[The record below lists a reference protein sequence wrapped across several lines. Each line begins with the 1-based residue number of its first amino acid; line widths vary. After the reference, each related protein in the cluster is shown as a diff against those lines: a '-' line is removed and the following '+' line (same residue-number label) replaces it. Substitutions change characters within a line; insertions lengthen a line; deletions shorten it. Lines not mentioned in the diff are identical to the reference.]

1 MGLPDTHDPDWWINQ
16 RLASGDIDR
25 EALLPVVV
33 LLRKEYE
40 RRAETLAGLPTEQ
53 SAREY
58 AEDFTA
64 RVHEDRRENPFQ
76 VLLAPAWDGD
86 DAARSGAL
94 SARRRRRRSRPRR
107 SRRSRGPV
115 GAGGSSAD
123 GAEAPQPAT
132 ACCAAAAHS
141 CGSAADAGAPFAR
154 SQVHT
159 FSQSRRRKS
168 EPFGFAIRSITCGTS
183 MITGSGSA

>member
-58 AEDFTA
+58 GEDFTA

-76 VLLAPAWDGD
+76 VLLAPAWDPG
-86 DAARSGAL
+86 DAARQWRAL
-94 SARRRRRRSRPRR
+94 RAAAPTQEPPAPVASQPRARRRWWFFGRR
-107 SRRSRGPV
+107 G
-115 GAGGSSAD
+115 
-123 GAEAPQPAT
+123 
-132 ACCAAAAHS
+132 
-141 CGSAADAGAPFAR
+141 
-154 SQVHT
+154 
-159 FSQSRRRKS
+159 
-168 EPFGFAIRSITCGTS
+168 
-183 MITGSGSA
+183 

>member
-76 VLLAPAWDGD
+76 VLLAPAWDPG
-86 DAARSGAL
+86 DAARQWRAL
-94 SARRRRRRSRPRR
+94 RAAAPTQEPPA
-107 SRRSRGPV
+107 PV
-115 GAGGSSAD
+115 GSQPR
-123 GAEAPQPAT
+123 AEAPQPAT

>member
-76 VLLAPAWDGD
+76 VLLAPAWDPG
-86 DAARSGAL
+86 DAARQWRAL
-94 SARRRRRRSRPRR
+94 RAAAPVEEPSAPFAQEPRPRR
-107 SRRSRGPV
+107 RWWFFGRRG
-115 GAGGSSAD
+115 
-123 GAEAPQPAT
+123 
-132 ACCAAAAHS
+132 
-141 CGSAADAGAPFAR
+141 
-154 SQVHT
+154 
-159 FSQSRRRKS
+159 
-168 EPFGFAIRSITCGTS
+168 
-183 MITGSGSA
+183 